1 MARFNPFNA
10 QWQRERAGVK
20 NWFIIGAG
28 AVVALVAFLRH
39 TPTSDPAILQPTPL
53 RAHAVRAHR
62 SVAPLLL
69 VYVAG
74 AVQHPGLYRLPAG
87 SRANDAISRAG
98 GFSPQADP
106 VAINLAEL
114 VQDGEEIRA
123 LRVNEAISGS
133 RRRPTSSSKRSRRPA
148 PALATID
155 VNSANALELSALPG
169 IGPTLAARII
179 AYRAQNGRFA
189 SLDELADVA
198 GMTQR
203 RVDAVTPYLVIR

>member
-1 MARFNPFNA
+1 M
-10 QWQRERAGVK
+10 K

-39 TPTSDPAILQPTPL
+39 TPTSDPAILQPTAL

-98 GFSPQADP
+98 GFSAQADRA
-106 VAINLAEL
+106 AINLAEL

-133 RRRPTSSSKRSRRPA
+133 RRHPKPSSKRSRPA

-169 IGPTLAARII
+169 IGPTLAARIV